1 MWSDEFIKKNKSIQP
16 DLLVVINAS
25 PYEVEKFSTRKKIAK
40 KNVRAYKSA
49 LIYLNNIGC
58 QDELIFDGG
67 SFFMNKNE
75 EMIYQEKFFSES
87 EKILD
92 LEKIVLTNKTQI
104 NKDKISLLYDALV
117 YSLKN
122 YMRDNFFKNVTI
134 GLSGGIDSALCTI
147 IAVDALG
154 SENVKPVFMP
164 TKYTSNESEVDSN
177 ELSKNLNLEMINIP
191 IELLRKKVLS
201 DLNFLFKNFNEDI
214 TEENIQSRIR
224 GLLLM
229 ALSNKFKSLLIATGN
244 KSELSVG
251 YSTLYGDMCGGF
263 SLIKDI
269 YKTQVIE
276 LVKWRNKN
284 FPEKTN
290 LKKLNLIPQ
299 NIITKDPT
307 AELKFNQKDTDS
319 LPGYEILDK
328 ILEFLIDKNYDIKKI
343 KTFGFNQAMIKRIWK
358 MVKNSEFKR
367 YQSAIGPKFQTC
379 LLIKT
384 DDFQLLI
391 NFQFN
396 MLRFAPSP
404 TGNLHIGNA
413 RVALLNY
420 LYAKNKKLDFF
431 LRIDDTDKERS
442 DEKFVESIVDDLS
455 WLGISF
461 SKIIRQSNRLSI
473 YEDIFNELKKKKL
486 IYPCFET
493 QDELSL
499 KRKIQLKQGKP
510 PIYDRSSLKL
520 NKKEISNL
528 ISTGKLPH
536 WRLKLD
542 ERPIS
547 WNDEIHGLVKFDN
560 LSISDPVLFRSDEMP
575 LFTITSVVDDADLKV
590 TNILRGD
597 DHITN
602 TAAQIKLF
610 QYLGSSIPNFA
621 HFPLMRTK
629 SGTGLSKRLNS
640 FFLKRNKKRN
650 ILPIIVLN
658 YLSKIGSSLSID
670 NLDNIENLIKNFEI
684 EKFSKKLS
692 FI

>member
-284 FPEKTN
+284 FSEKTN

-367 YQSAIGPKFQTC
+367 YQSAIGPKVSSMSFD
-379 LLIKT
+379 K
-384 DDFQLLI
+384 DR
-391 NFQFN
+391 
-396 MLRFAPSP
+396 RFP
-404 TGNLHIGNA
+404 
-413 RVALLNY
+413 
-420 LYAKNKKLDFF
+420 
-431 LRIDDTDKERS
+431 
-442 DEKFVESIVDDLS
+442 
-455 WLGISF
+455 
-461 SKIIRQSNRLSI
+461 
-473 YEDIFNELKKKKL
+473 
-486 IYPCFET
+486 
-493 QDELSL
+493 
-499 KRKIQLKQGKP
+499 
-510 PIYDRSSLKL
+510 
-520 NKKEISNL
+520 
-528 ISTGKLPH
+528 
-536 WRLKLD
+536 
-542 ERPIS
+542 
-547 WNDEIHGLVKFDN
+547 
-560 LSISDPVLFRSDEMP
+560 
-575 LFTITSVVDDADLKV
+575 
-590 TNILRGD
+590 
-597 DHITN
+597 ITN
-602 TAAQIKLF
+602 
-610 QYLGSSIPNFA
+610 
-621 HFPLMRTK
+621 
-629 SGTGLSKRLNS
+629 
-640 FFLKRNKKRN
+640 
-650 ILPIIVLN
+650 
-658 YLSKIGSSLSID
+658 
-670 NLDNIENLIKNFEI
+670 
-684 EKFSKKLS
+684 KFS
-692 FI
+692 I